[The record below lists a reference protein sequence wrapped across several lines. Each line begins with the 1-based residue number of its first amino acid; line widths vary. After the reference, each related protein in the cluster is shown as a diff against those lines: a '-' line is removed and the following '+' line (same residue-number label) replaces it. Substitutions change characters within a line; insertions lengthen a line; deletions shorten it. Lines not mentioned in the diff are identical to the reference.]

1 MSTVAGPLARLPRQ
15 GRQVFLMWLVATAIA
30 EPLIVLVLGPHLP
43 PGRMTSEAG
52 AQTDANVLMT
62 ALVAPIVLLL
72 WIYFGYSLVVFRAR
86 GAAIEDGRPIFGHM
100 PTQALWIALTSAVVI
115 ALAAWGSYTLI
126 VSSDGAGGGQG
137 PNPVALPS
145 DPPGDAPLQVQVI
158 GQQWNWT
165 YRFPA
170 YGNVETA
177 HLELPAAKPPA
188 VSTVELHVTSLD
200 VTHSFWAYELGVKA
214 DAVPGVDNIVF
225 VHPRRTG
232 SFSIR
237 CAELCGLWHGHMF
250 QTGQVVSGDQF
261 KAWIAQQQAA
271 GSLNHKYLP
280 PYGRTYFPKP
290 TRRAG

>member
-1 MSTVAGPLARLPRQ
+1 VSAVPAPAQRIPQ
-15 GRQVFLMWLVATAIA
+15 HGRRILLIWLVATAIA
-30 EPLIVLVLGPHLP
+30 VPLIVLVLGPHLP
-43 PGRMTSEAG
+43 PGRRTSEAG

-62 ALVAPIVLLL
+62 ALVAPIVLLI
-72 WIYFGYSLVVFRAR
+72 WIYFTYALVVFRAR
-86 GAAIEDGRPIFGHM
+86 GPAIEDGRPIFGHM
-100 PTQALWIALTSAVVI
+100 PTQTTWILLTSAIVV

-145 DPPGDAPLQVQVI
+145 DPPAGTLQVQVI

-165 YRFPA
+165 YRFPS
-170 YGNVETA
+170 YGGIETA
-177 HLELPAAKPPA
+177 RLELPADTPI
-188 VSTVELHVTSLD
+188 ELHVTSLD

-214 DAVPGVDNIVF
+214 DAVPGVDNIAF
-225 VHPRRTG
+225 VHARKTG

-250 QTGQVVSGDQF
+250 QTGHVVSPSDF
-261 KAWIAQQQAA
+261 KAWIAEQQAA
-271 GSLNHKYLP
+271 AALTKKFLP
-280 PYGRTYFPKP
+280 PYSRTYYPEP

>member
-1 MSTVAGPLARLPRQ
+1 V
-15 GRQVFLMWLVATAIA
+15 
-30 EPLIVLVLGPHLP
+30 PLIVLVLGPHLP
-43 PGRMTSEAG
+43 PGRMSSEAG
-52 AQTDANVLMT
+52 AQTDANTLMT
-62 ALVAPIVLLL
+62 ALVAPIVLLI
-72 WIYFGYSLVVFRAR
+72 WVYFAYSLVVFRAQSTS
-86 GAAIEDGRPIFGHM
+86 IEDGRPIFGHM
-100 PTQALWIALTSAVVI
+100 PTQTVWVAMTTVIVV

-126 VSSDGAGGGQG
+126 VSSDGTGGGQG
-137 PNPVALPS
+137 PNPIALPKNAS
-145 DPPGDAPLQVQVI
+145 RALQVQVI

-177 HLELPAAKPPA
+177 HLELPAG
-188 VSTVELHVTSLD
+188 SDIEFHVTSLD

-214 DAVPGVDNIVF
+214 DAVPGADNIAF

-250 QTGQVVSGDQF
+250 QTGQVVTGAQF
-261 KAWIAQQQAA
+261 DAWIAQQQAA
-271 GSLNHKYLP
+271 GKLNHKYLP
-280 PYGRTYFPKP
+280 PYSRSYYPEP

>member
-1 MSTVAGPLARLPRQ
+1 MSAVAASFGRVPRH
-15 GRQVFLMWLVATAIA
+15 GRQIFLMWLVAMAIA

-43 PGRMTSEAG
+43 PGRATSEAG

-72 WIYFGYSLVVFRAR
+72 WIYFGYALVVFRAR
-86 GAAIEDGRPIFGHM
+86 GAAIEDGRPIFGHA
-100 PTQALWIALTSAVVI
+100 PTQALWLVLTSAVVI

-137 PNPVALPS
+137 PNPVALPN
-145 DPPGDAPLQVQVI
+145 GHRQALQVQVI

-170 YGNVETA
+170 YGGVETA
-177 HLELPAAKPPA
+177 HLELPTA
-188 VSTVELHVTSLD
+188 TLIELHVTSLD

-214 DAVPGVDNIVF
+214 DAVPGADNIVF
-225 VHPRRTG
+225 VHPRKIR

-250 QTGQVVSGDQF
+250 QTGQIVSSDQF

-271 GSLNHKYLP
+271 GKLNHKYLP
-280 PYGRTYFPKP
+280 PYARTYFPEP

>member
-1 MSTVAGPLARLPRQ
+1 VIWFVCTAVA
-15 GRQVFLMWLVATAIA
+15 V
-30 EPLIVLVLGPHLP
+30 PLIVLVLGPHLP

-52 AQTDANVLMT
+52 AQRDANVLMT
-62 ALVAPIVLLL
+62 ALVAPVVLLI
-72 WIYFGYSLVVFRAR
+72 WIYFAYSLVVFRAR
-86 GAAIEDGRPIFGHM
+86 GAAIEDGRPLFGHM
-100 PTQALWIALTSAVVI
+100 PTQTAWVALTSAIVV

-145 DPPGDAPLQVQVI
+145 DPPGDTLQVQVI

-165 YRFPA
+165 YRFPS
-170 YGNVETA
+170 YGGIETA
-177 HLELPAAKPPA
+177 HLELPA
-188 VSTVELHVTSLD
+188 STPIELHVTSLD

-225 VHPRRTG
+225 VHARRTG

-250 QTGQVVSGDQF
+250 QTGQVVTGAQF
-261 KAWIAQQQAA
+261 ASWIAQQQAA
-271 GSLNHKYLP
+271 GKLVQKYLP
-280 PYGRTYFPKP
+280 PYARTYSPEP